1 MPAGAAATY
10 LEEVVTTVSNENRDL
25 RNVESAIKGV
35 AASADRL
42 AEAQEATA
50 RSVSTALKRKP
61 LANVAALSKSEV
73 DELRRAVSE
82 GSPEATAE
90 RVSADPVLRGMYEEM
105 SLLGLAEVSRDIDG
119 TPSLIF
125 VTALGTWA
133 VERRRQLDAEELER
147 ERREKVWTLFHV
159 LLGVIVGWLLGKF

>member
-125 VTALGTWA
+125 VTALGTWT
-133 VERRRQLDAEELER
+133 VERRRQLDAEGLER